1 MNSVY
6 EKALMQAKHLVYDQ
20 GKSIGETL
28 EKLAKISPVLFDR
41 ELTLEEL
48 EGIKKELD
56 KNQDHAFIIA
66 SREEFK
72 PWIHTIDTDGYY
84 SKLYENFLLHQQKF
98 PPNVVKTIGVDTR
111 LLTRM

>member
-72 PWIHTIDTDGYY
+72 P
-84 SKLYENFLLHQQKF
+84 
-98 PPNVVKTIGVDTR
+98 
-111 LLTRM
+111 